1 MRRVLLSFIADEAGQ
16 DLVEYALLAAF
27 VATLSIL
34 ALQQLGPRIGK
45 IFQNAAVP
53 L

>member
-1 MRRVLLSFIADEAGQ
+1 MRRVLLSFLADEAGQ

-27 VATLSIL
+27 VATVSIL
-34 ALQQLGPRIGK
+34 ALQQLGGIIEK
-45 IFQNAAVP
+45 VFQNAAVP